1 MAKLSTAGGPPAS
14 HAIEHLADV
23 VNADQPLVHRG
34 RFIDLQWLWQIGEV
48 PYFISIQR
56 GMILELVRGPV
67 LMRSHEFAIRGAQE
81 NWERFWAPMPR
92 PGFHDLFAMTKS
104 GRASIDGNLQ
114 PLMANLRYF
123 KEVLAAP
130 RKLAEDGHHG

>member
-1 MAKLSTAGGPPAS
+1 MAKLSPAGGPPAS

-34 RFIDLQWLWQIGEV
+34 RFIQMQWLWQIGDV
-48 PYFISIQR
+48 PYYIRIHH
-56 GMILELVRGPV
+56 GMVLELERGPV
-67 LMRSHEFAIRGAQE
+67 LMRSHSFAIRGPQE
-81 NWERFWAPMPR
+81 DWERFWAPMPD

-104 GRASIDGNLQ
+104 GRASIDGDLQ

-123 KEVLAAP
+123 KDVLAAP
-130 RKLAEDGHHG
+130 RRLSEDGHHG